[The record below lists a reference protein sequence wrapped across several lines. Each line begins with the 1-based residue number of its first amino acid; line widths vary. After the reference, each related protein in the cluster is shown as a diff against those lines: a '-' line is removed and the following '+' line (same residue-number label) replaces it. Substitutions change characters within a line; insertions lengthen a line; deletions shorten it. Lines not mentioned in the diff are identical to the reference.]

1 MARAEAAGQAHGNAH
16 AAVYA
21 LFAGDGRALLEQA
34 SNVAPKIRDN
44 ERLLVNYVEQHA
56 SGNEKLLHTQEQ
68 AFDKIFGALDE
79 IMSGSDEG
87 DAA

>member
-1 MARAEAAGQAHGNAH
+1 VH
-16 AAVYA
+16 A

-34 SNVAPKIRDN
+34 SNVVPKIRDN

-79 IMSGSDEG
+79 IMSGSDNG
-87 DAA
+87 IAA